1 MNVLM
6 LSMLQHKRII
16 FRELLNYFL
25 MKKFLFYNYMYKCL
39 ASKVEPSYCN
49 LRIFLSQLDNILR
62 KFLNLLHSI
71 TGALAETDCMD
82 CPPGQY
88 CEGTGN
94 VFPTGFCDEGFWC
107 GGKSF
112 QRRPYDTGNL
122 TVING
127 TTK

>member
-1 MNVLM
+1 
-6 LSMLQHKRII
+6 
-16 FRELLNYFL
+16 
-25 MKKFLFYNYMYKCL
+25 MYKYL
-39 ASKVEPSYCN
+39 ASEVKPYLKINEICCIPFS
-49 LRIFLSQLDNILR
+49 
-62 KFLNLLHSI
+62 
-71 TGALAETDCMD
+71 GALAETDCMD